1 MAGAGSGESL
11 IHIFPLMQL
20 TKISSGGRASRSGF
34 TLIELMMVVAI
45 VAVLAGIMI
54 AVISGTRHTA
64 NRKRAAVEIGAI
76 ALALDRY
83 KVEFGEYPAV
93 SGGSTNPETMAK
105 CLYQA
110 VSGDGSDMIDGV
122 TDGAS
127 STGEAGSATD
137 GLVFLD
143 TAIYDRDK
151 VRRNN
156 RGFVHADYYLQDPWG
171 RPYRYQKAGDGVE
184 TQNPTYDLW
193 SWGNDETGQ
202 KPESWITNWQ

>member
-1 MAGAGSGESL
+1 
-11 IHIFPLMQL
+11 MQL
-20 TKISSGGRASRSGF
+20 PKISSGGRVSRSGF
-34 TLIELMMVVAI
+34 TLIELMTVVTI
-45 VAVLAGIMI
+45 IAVLAGIML
-54 AVISGTRHTA
+54 AVISAATNSAR
-64 NRKRAAVEIGAI
+64 RKQARIEIEAMT
-76 ALALDRY
+76 LALDRY

-93 SGGSTNPETMAK
+93 AGGSGNPETMAK

-110 VSGDGSDMIDGV
+110 LSGDGSDMIDGV

-127 STGEAGSATD
+127 STGEAGSATG

-156 RGFVHADYYLQDPWG
+156 RGFVHGNYYLQDPFG
-171 RPYRYQKAGDGVE
+171 QPYHYKRAGEGVD

-193 SWGNDETGQ
+193 SLGTDKTGDN
-202 KPESWITNWQ
+202 PESWITNWQ